1 MPWIHATLSSSV
13 VPTGRLAHELAQ
25 AVANA
30 AGLEPGD
37 VIVLITVADAAAGSG
52 ALVTITGRR
61 RDDAVEDAIA
71 GAVRQ
76 VVATATGLS
85 ADLVA
90 VVRS

>member
-1 MPWIHATLSSSV
+1 MPWIHATLSSNAG
-13 VPTGRLAHELAQ
+13 PAGRLAHELAQ
-25 AVANA
+25 AAANA

-37 VIVLITVADAAAGSG
+37 VIALITVADAAAGSG

>member
-1 MPWIHATLSSSV
+1 M
-13 VPTGRLAHELAQ
+13 
-25 AVANA
+25 
-30 AGLEPGD
+30 
-37 VIVLITVADAAAGSG
+37 ADAAAGSG

-61 RDDAVEDAIA
+61 RDDAIEDAIA
-71 GAVRQ
+71 GAVRR

>member
-1 MPWIHATLSSSV
+1 MPWIHATLASSA
-13 VPTGRLAHELAQ
+13 VPTGRLASELAQ
-25 AVANA
+25 AAANA
-30 AGLEPGD
+30 AGLDPGD
-37 VIVLITVADAAAGSG
+37 VIALVTVADAAAGSG

-71 GAVRQ
+71 DAVRQ

-85 ADLVA
+85 PDLVA

>member
-1 MPWIHATLSSSV
+1 MPWIHATLPSGAA
-13 VPTGRLAHELAQ
+13 PAGRVAHELAQ
-25 AVANA
+25 AVAKA

-37 VIVLITVADAAAGSG
+37 VIVLVTVADAAAGSG

-71 GAVRQ
+71 GAVRR